1 MLKSCNRWQL
11 VITDWWLV
19 TAINNHHWMLMIIH
33 RFWTSQHKWVWIII
47 NDSWSS
53 SMIVDCHSQM
63 WMSSTSVDFINKCR
77 SSSTCIVCLQC
88 VLFVNV
94 DCHQWLLFTWWQLMM
109 IDDNWGQL
117 MSNVDNWW
125 WLMSNFWVSIMYVC
139 TYIYTMLVVKLL
151 LRPKSLQ

>member
-47 NDSWSS
+47 NDSWS

-151 LRPKSLQ
+151 LRPKSL